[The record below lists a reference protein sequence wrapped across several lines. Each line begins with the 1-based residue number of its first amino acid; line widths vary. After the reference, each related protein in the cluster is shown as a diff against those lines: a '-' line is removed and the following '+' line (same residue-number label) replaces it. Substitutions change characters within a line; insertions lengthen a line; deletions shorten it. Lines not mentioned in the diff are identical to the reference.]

1 MITYPQE
8 FIERVETEYKNWPEV
23 VLLARENKYLL
34 GHFLAEGSSM
44 RISPEE
50 IVGFLDNG
58 DLESIRSAAESA
70 VRRRKIHADW
80 LRIMVN
86 GISLVKDKNASRIP
100 RLLKQSVSSNSVFPS
115 AQRFLGSKLPED
127 PLRLVAYG

>member
-8 FIERVETEYKNWPEV
+8 FINRVETEYENWPEV

-44 RISPEE
+44 RMSPEE

-58 DLESIRSAAESA
+58 DLESIRFAAESA

-80 LRIMVN
+80 LRIMVT
-86 GISLVKDKNASRIP
+86 GISLVKDKSASRIP
-100 RLLKQSVSSNSVFPS
+100 RSVKQSASSNSISPS
-115 AQRFLGSKLPED
+115 SQRFLSSKPPED